1 MSESALIPR
10 SDWAPV
16 RSRWG
21 RLYSLSG
28 AVPLAGFLLVH
39 LAVQASAL
47 GGWQS
52 HRRLSEAVDGVP
64 LVIGLEIAG
73 VYLPLLTHLVLG
85 VLRPESEHAPRA
97 GRELPRRVLRYV
109 GAASLG
115 VFLVVHVWQ
124 FRWRLWTGQ
133 IDRTDMF
140 PELVAS
146 LSSTVF
152 GGIPLTAVAY
162 LVAIAAAASHG
173 ARCVY
178 AACCEWRLVSP
189 PKQRA
194 LGRACAALGISA
206 FLVGATV
213 VIDLATGA
221 IVPRFPG

>member
-1 MSESALIPR
+1 VSASALSPLSR
-10 SDWAPV
+10 LDLV
-16 RSRWG
+16 RTRWG

-28 AVPLAGFLLVH
+28 AVSLAGFLLAHVV
-39 LAVQASAL
+39 VQASAL

-52 HRRLSEAVDGVP
+52 HRRLSEAIDWIP
-64 LVIGLEIAG
+64 LAICLEIVC
-73 VYLPLLTHLVLG
+73 VYLPLLAHLVLG
-85 VLRPESEHAPRA
+85 VLRSASEHPVD
-97 GRELPRRVLRYV
+97 GELPRRILHGL

-115 VFLVVHVWQ
+115 VFLVFHVWQ

-146 LSSTVF
+146 LSSTVL
-152 GGIPLTAVAY
+152 GGIPLTAIAY
-162 LVAIAAAASHG
+162 LVGIAAAASHG

-178 AACCEWRLVSP
+178 AVCCEWQLVP
-189 PKQRA
+189 LAKQRA
-194 LGRACAALGISA
+194 LGRACTALAIIT
-206 FLVGATV
+206 FLVGASV